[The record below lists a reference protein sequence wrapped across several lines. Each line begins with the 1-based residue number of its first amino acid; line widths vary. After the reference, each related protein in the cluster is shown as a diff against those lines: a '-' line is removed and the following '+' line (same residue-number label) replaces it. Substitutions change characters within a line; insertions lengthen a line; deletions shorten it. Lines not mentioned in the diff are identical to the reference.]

1 MKKKTRKKPEGWKFP
16 EKLPD
21 KEENDEEMHPPT
33 NEEAQNTQENIEE
46 GSINHEFLGTPT
58 HTSR

>member
-21 KEENDEEMHPPT
+21 KEENNEEMDPPT
-33 NEEAQNTQENIEE
+33 NKKPKIHKKT
-46 GSINHEFLGTPT
+46 
-58 HTSR
+58 